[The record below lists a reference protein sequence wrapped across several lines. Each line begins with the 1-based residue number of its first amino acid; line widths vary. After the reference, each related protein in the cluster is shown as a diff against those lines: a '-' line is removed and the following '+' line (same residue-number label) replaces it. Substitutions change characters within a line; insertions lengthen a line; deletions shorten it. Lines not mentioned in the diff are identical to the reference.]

1 MSKAKYTPDISP
13 EALRAT
19 LTGFAH
25 QVELQPLPPLRTHI
39 HDKDTVILTQ
49 GQDVIVIHAAML
61 VNMVRFINS
70 QTNPVTGDFTPIP
83 ESSNVH

>member
-1 MSKAKYTPDISP
+1 MSKAKYTPDIS
-13 EALRAT
+13 EESLRAT

-25 QVELQPLPPLRTHI
+25 EVEVLPLPPLRTHI
-39 HDKDTVILTQ
+39 HDKDTIILTQ

-61 VNMVRFINS
+61 VNMVKFINS
-70 QTNPVTGDFTPIP
+70 QTNPATGDFMPIP